1 MILLDYLGY
10 IGSRIS
16 SALVIRTKHCFSK
29 ESEQLDEIQGMEK
42 QIMAH
47 GRRQNLK
54 SLRQDLIQLYYKSSS
69 LIHFRRTV
77 LTSSG
82 SNALSDVCGIPSRS
96 SIFYSSIDPTTIQQK
111 LHCESYKYVYND
123 SSLTYAYERLF
134 VPIP

>member
-16 SALVIRTKHCFSK
+16 SALVIRTKHCSSK
-29 ESEQLDEIQGMEK
+29 ESEQLDEVQGMEK

-47 GRRQNLK
+47 GRQQNLK
-54 SLRQDLIQLYYKSSS
+54 SLRKDLIQLYYKSSS

-82 SNALSDVCGIPSRS
+82 SNALSDVCGIPCRS
-96 SIFYSSIDPTTIQQK
+96 SIFYSSNDPTTIQQRP
-111 LHCESYKYVYND
+111 LCESYKCVYNEIH
-123 SSLTYAYERLF
+123 L
-134 VPIP
+134 

>member
-10 IGSRIS
+10 IGSPIS
-16 SALVIRTKHCFSK
+16 SALVIRTKHCSSK
-29 ESEQLDEIQGMEK
+29 ESEQLGEVQGMEK

-54 SLRQDLIQLYYKSSS
+54 SLRKDLIQLYYKSSS

-82 SNALSDVCGIPSRS
+82 SNALSDVAGFPADQAFFTRAMILLQFNRGHFVNHTSV
-96 SIFYSSIDPTTIQQK
+96 YTTRFISDI
-111 LHCESYKYVYND
+111 C
-123 SSLTYAYERLF
+123 
-134 VPIP
+134 I